1 MKTEINE
8 MVKRR
13 AWSDGEDQN
22 ELQGGREKFFS
33 IKGKGRNKLK
43 EKNSCHCK
51 GSCGDKQLKNR
62 NKRWME

>member
-1 MKTEINE
+1 
-8 MVKRR
+8 MVKKE
-13 AWSDGEDQN
+13 G
-22 ELQGGREKFFS
+22 LGKKEKTKMNCKEEEEVFS